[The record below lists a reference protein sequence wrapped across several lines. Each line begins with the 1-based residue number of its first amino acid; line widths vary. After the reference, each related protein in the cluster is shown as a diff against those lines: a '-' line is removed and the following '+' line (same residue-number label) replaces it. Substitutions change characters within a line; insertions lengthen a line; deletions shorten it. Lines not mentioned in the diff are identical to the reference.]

1 MKKHMLRVLM
11 AALLLAVPFSV
22 AGCKEAPGTTSQ
34 ESTPDSV
41 TTVADTV
48 SETEAPTVA
57 ETASEVTA
65 DPTETPADTNP
76 ETSPEDTKP
85 ADTAEPQT
93 TPAET
98 EPDTRPS
105 DEPWSVP
112 EETML
117 GLANVAL
124 HCPVITNDCADGTN
138 QNLTDGDSKT
148 DYTTNR
154 SNDAARRTFPYE
166 VVVDLTRSY
175 PIKGIR
181 ICEGNRMSTFCYD
194 KFTVE
199 VSSDGLTYTQVATHE
214 NATAG
219 KNCLEVS
226 FEAEGRFVRITSTDL
241 GEKRSYMLSLS
252 ELEVLSEI
260 TNYDN
265 ILPGK
270 RALVMQPT
278 ATDVLTATYR
288 LEGSGSFTFHT
299 SDPSVVTVDE
309 LTGVVTAVADGTAT
323 LYVDDGTNCTP
334 IPVTVVTPTPAYQ
347 ISTFYLANHGINS
360 REVFALLKECGINF
374 LENCRPY
381 DSYGNDTTEYLRVQA
396 ADYGLILSVADPV
409 NGSAWLSKTDEEIAA
424 IVAQY
429 KNLPGYGG
437 IYILDE
443 PGNANPFARVYNA
456 ILGEDPFCRP
466 HLNLLPGGMS
476 DFHGYVSDWVATV
489 GGDNLKSLSYDNY
502 PFGVTA
508 GTFSGVVYN
517 TLNEIRKTGL
527 MYGVETG
534 YYIQAMGIHGAY
546 RVPTDSEILYHTA
559 LGVAYGMKDFKWFVW
574 FTPPYSGSGEHFIT
588 GILTPEMGKSEI
600 YEGVKAANT
609 MLMTLSPY
617 LATTDAVAVYHTN
630 SDGEKLPSDFCIIRK
645 SGANL
650 VVSLMRDPDTGK
662 QYVVLVNKNMQT
674 AATPLMQINDPA
686 LTQLWDLTS
695 GERTPIAIQNSSF
708 TVEIPAG
715 GLCLIELPD
724 GYDARYKYVE
734 NDGTSQSLLS
744 GHGASV
750 SSSVG
755 SGTFAYMLNDGN
767 RKGTSWASND
777 PNADTAWIVFDLK
790 AQKSFNR
797 VDIYPAGDEYAV
809 GVRFPTA
816 LSVWVSEDGKTY
828 TKVAERTNINLS
840 DWGAITFDTVTAR
853 YVKVSVDG
861 MTSLMNTPCAE
872 IGEIELYMD
881 NGQIPSMETFTV
893 KERTPAANGNLVKG
907 MKPFV
912 SSSYEAWG
920 WTQSVLCDGRTD
932 YVEGVHQGWC
942 SEIGSQTPDNYE
954 CIVFPFGTPTTVSKV
969 VVYPVNATFVA
980 DYCVEVSTDGVTWTK
995 VAEVAGEKGSIE
1007 GPRVLEFAPV
1017 EVRYVR
1023 FAVTKMWNKSSIY
1036 EVGYVVQISEI
1047 EVYG

>member
-1 MKKHMLRVLM
+1 MKKILLRILL
-11 AALLLAVPFSV
+11 AALVLTAPLSAL
-22 AGCKEAPGTTSQ
+22 GCKGDPADPSGD
-34 ESTPDSV
+34 ST
-41 TTVADTV
+41 ADTV
-48 SETEAPTVA
+48 TAAPDTADETDTPTDPADTQPA
-57 ETASEVTA
+57 ET
-65 DPTETPADTNP
+65 TPADT
-76 ETSPEDTKP
+76 
-85 ADTAEPQT
+85 Q
-93 TPAET
+93 PAET
-98 EPDTRPS
+98 DPS

-112 EETML
+112 EESVL

-124 HCPVITNDCADGTN
+124 KCPVITNDCADGSN
-138 QNLTDGDSKT
+138 QNLTDGDPKT

-154 SNDAARRTFPYE
+154 GSKDELRTFPYE
-166 VVVDLTRSY
+166 VVIDLIRSY
-175 PIKGIR
+175 AIKGIR
-181 ICEGNRMSTFCYD
+181 ICKGNRMASYFYD

-199 VSSDGLTYTQVATHE
+199 VSSDGLSYTQVATE
-214 NATAG
+214 ANATEG
-219 KNCLEVS
+219 KDCLEIA
-226 FEAEGRFVRITSTDL
+226 FESEARFVRVTSTDL
-241 GEKRSYMLSLS
+241 GDKRSYMLSLS
-252 ELEVLSEI
+252 EIQVLSEI

-265 ILPGK
+265 ILPNK

-278 ATDVLTATYR
+278 ATDTLTATYR
-288 LEGSGSFTFHT
+288 LEGSGTFTFHT
-299 SDPSVVTVDE
+299 SDPTVVTVDE
-309 LTGVVTAVADGTAT
+309 QTGAVTAVADGTAI
-323 LYVDDGTNCTP
+323 LYVDDGVNCTP
-334 IPVTVVTPTPAYQ
+334 VPVTVTTPKASFQ
-347 ISTFYLANHGINS
+347 VSTFYLADHGINS

-409 NGSAWLSKTDEEIAA
+409 NGATWLSKTDEEIAA
-424 IVAQY
+424 IVAKY

-443 PGNANPFARVYNA
+443 PANANPYARVYNA
-456 ILGEDPFCRP
+456 ILAEDPFCRP

-502 PFGVTA
+502 PFGVNA
-508 GTFSGVVYN
+508 NTFSGGVYG

-546 RVPTDSEILYHTA
+546 RVPTDAEILYHTS

-600 YEGVKAANT
+600 FEGVKAANT
-609 MLMTLSPY
+609 MLWTLSPY
-617 LATTDAVAVYHTN
+617 LSTADAVAVYHTN
-630 SDGEKLPSDFCIIRK
+630 SDGEKLPSDFCITRK

-650 VVSLMRDPDTGK
+650 VLSLMRDPDTGK
-662 QYVVLVNKNMQT
+662 QYIVLVNKNMQK
-674 AATPLMQINDPA
+674 AATAQMLINDAA
-686 LTQLWDLTS
+686 LTELWNLTN
-695 GERTPIAIQNSSF
+695 GERTSISIQNGAFS
-708 TVEIPAG
+708 VDLPAG

-724 GYDARYKYVE
+724 GYDARYQYVE
-734 NDGTSQSLLS
+734 NDGTKDSLLS

-767 RKGTSWASND
+767 RKGTSWATDD
-777 PNADTAWIVFDLK
+777 PTAETAWIVFDLK
-790 AQKSFNR
+790 TQKSFNR
-797 VDIYPAGDEYAV
+797 MDIYPAGDDYAV

-816 LSVWVSEDGKTY
+816 LSVWISEDGKTY
-828 TKVAERTNINLS
+828 TKVAERTNINVS

-861 MTSLMNTPCAE
+861 MTALLNTPSAE

-881 NGQIPSMETFTV
+881 NGQIPAMETFTV
-893 KERTPAANGNLVKG
+893 KERTPAANGNLVRG

-942 SEIGSQTPDNYE
+942 SAIGSQTPDNYE

-969 VVYPVNATFVA
+969 VVYPVNNTFA
-980 DYCVEVSTDGVTWTK
+980 SDYCVEVSTDGVSWTK
-995 VAEVAGEKGSIE
+995 VAEVTGEKGSVE
-1007 GPRVLEFAPV
+1007 SPLVLEFTPV
-1017 EVRYVR
+1017 EARYVR

-1047 EVYG
+1047 EVY